1 MQTAMKG
8 KPVKLQAE
16 AVSIFNSGLL
26 ILRYL
31 RQVMITKSQRHDVK
45 SKQKVMSRVSVV
57 VAVRGWE
64 LYSY

>member
-26 ILRYL
+26 ILRFL
-31 RQVMITKSQRHDVK
+31 RQVK
-45 SKQKVMSRVSVV
+45 SKQKVMRRVSVA

-64 LYSY
+64 LYPY